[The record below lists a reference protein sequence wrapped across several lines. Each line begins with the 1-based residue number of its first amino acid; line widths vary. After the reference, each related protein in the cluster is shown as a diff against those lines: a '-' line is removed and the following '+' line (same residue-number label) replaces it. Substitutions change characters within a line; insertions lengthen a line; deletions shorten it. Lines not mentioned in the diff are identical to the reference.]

1 MISKAVRW
9 IKKLPA
15 NWICHCFFKR
25 STVLLSFEVGSLCAI
40 PESLRMLICFHKNAL
55 KTINL
60 MIFFSH
66 SRLKP
71 TFESELFS
79 IECKCSRMRPKRFP
93 AGKNRSVKAT
103 LTKRSDSAGLQ
114 TKSSMPTMRYQW
126 APEGSRP
133 LSTRFIPQGDWP
145 PLSIS
150 VDRSS
155 TSCTVARTRTN
166 LFVHTFTYLRSPPCV
181 NTWWRRLPVS
191 RCDNSPSVYCS

>member
-1 MISKAVRW
+1 MR
-9 IKKLPA
+9 KLLA
-15 NWICHCFFKR
+15 NWIGHCFFKR

-126 APEGSRP
+126 APESSRP
-133 LSTRFIPQGDWP
+133 LSTRFIPHCDW
-145 PLSIS
+145 L
-150 VDRSS
+150 
-155 TSCTVARTRTN
+155 TLSCTVERTRAN
-166 LFVHTFTYLRSPPCV
+166 LFVYTFTYLRSPPCV

-191 RCDNSPSVYCS
+191 RCENSPSV